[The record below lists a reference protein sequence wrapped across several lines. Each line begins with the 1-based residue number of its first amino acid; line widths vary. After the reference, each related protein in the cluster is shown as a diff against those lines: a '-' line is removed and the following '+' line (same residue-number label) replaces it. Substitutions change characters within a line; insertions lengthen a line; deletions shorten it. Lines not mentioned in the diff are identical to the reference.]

1 MTTIL
6 NKASALQ
13 SAWIKRIQF
22 LSLVA
27 LVVYIANLSAQ
38 LTWFLVEGETK
49 PVPSQVAINT
59 GAESDSVSLRP
70 IDAYH
75 IFGQT
80 NAKPVEQ
87 NKPVEAPK
95 TRLRLLLKGVF
106 TGDQSASSGAII
118 EEIGKSAE
126 YYRIGDVLP
135 GNATLEEVYPDR
147 VLLKRGG
154 KFETLAF
161 DESAQT
167 NSIARVESRPAS
179 GSGSISSP
187 KDFIDEAARRL
198 DENPERALNSVGLSL
213 AGDGGYVFKGNNPML
228 SGMNLEKGDV
238 IRSVN
243 GHTLGDVNKDKELM
257 RSLYEEGSVE
267 VEVVRDGASF
277 FVNYPLR

>member
-13 SAWIKRIQF
+13 TAWVKRIQF
-22 LSLVA
+22 LALVA
-27 LVVYIANLSAQ
+27 LVIYIANLSAQ
-38 LTWFLVEGETK
+38 LTWFVVEGETK
-49 PVPSQVAINT
+49 PVPNQVAISA
-59 GAESDSVSLRP
+59 GPESDAVRLKP

-87 NKPVEAPK
+87 SKPVEAPK

-167 NSIARVESRPAS
+167 NSIARVESPPARETE
-179 GSGSISSP
+179 SISSP

>member
-1 MTTIL
+1 MANIL
-6 NKASALQ
+6 NQESSSQ
-13 SAWIKRIQF
+13 SNWIKRIQG
-22 LSLVA
+22 LALLA
-27 LVVYIANLSAQ
+27 LVIYVAFLSAQ
-38 LTWFLVEGETK
+38 LTWFIVENDEQV
-49 PVPSQVAINT
+49 VPTEVAISSGT
-59 GAESDSVSLRP
+59 STSAMTLRP
-70 IDAYH
+70 IQAYH
-75 IFGQT
+75 IFGEA

-118 EEIGKSAE
+118 EEIGKQAE

-161 DESAQT
+161 DDSVQT
-167 NSIARVESRPAS
+167 SSIARVVSQPKRESEQV
-179 GSGSISSP
+179 SSP
-187 KDFIDEAARRL
+187 EEFINEAARRL
-198 DENPERALNSVGLSL
+198 DENPERALNSVGLSF
-213 AGDGGYVFKGNNPML
+213 AEGGGYVFKGNNPML

-243 GHTLGDVNKDKELM
+243 GSALGDVNKDKELM
-257 RSLYEEGSVE
+257 RSLYEEGSIE